1 MKGRG
6 GEGKKREGRGGST
19 GGVGS
24 KGEERKGEGT
34 VQERMEGKKEKRK
47 KVEGM
52 GRGERRGG
60 KGKNSHLMISPRN
73 PKIPE
78 ILNINQ

>member
-6 GEGKKREGRGGST
+6 REGGKGKGEEAVQEGRGA
-19 GGVGS
+19 
-24 KGEERKGEGT
+24 EGEGT
-34 VQERMEGKKEKRK
+34 VWEGMEGTKEKRR

-60 KGKNSHLMISPRN
+60 EEGRKKNSHLMISPRN